1 MGKGKKGKNMDK
13 GMNKGSH
20 HGKGKNMDKGMNK
33 GSHHGNG
40 KNMDKGM
47 NKGSQHGQGH
57 EQGLAPAAILQA
69 RQEGLQ
75 NHLNFMHGL
84 HEELG
89 LPPDYEVMHDLDA
102 LREELGLPPHDEV
115 VLPLQYTED
124 EDEEEAEEEDQG
136 QQAEEDWQ
144 GQNEEEDQ
152 GLLLHLPVVPRGTVR
167 TAILRGKGKVA
178 PRGTVGKGKGKV
190 GAAILK
196 GKGKEKGKHASSSP
210 QSASSQ

>member
-13 GMNKGSH
+13 GMNKGSQ
-20 HGKGKNMDKGMNK
+20 HGKDKHMDKGMNK

-102 LREELGLPPHDEV
+102 LREELGLPPHDD
-115 VLPLQYTED
+115 ED
-124 EDEEEAEEEDQG
+124 EDEDEAEEEDQG

-178 PRGTVGKGKGKV
+178 PRV

>member
-1 MGKGKKGKNMDK
+1 MGKGRKGKNMDK

-20 HGKGKNMDKGMNK
+20 HGKGKHMDKGMNK

-102 LREELGLPPHDEV
+102 LREELGLPPHDGV
-115 VLPLQYTED
+115 VLPLQYPED
-124 EDEEEAEEEDQG
+124 EDEEEA
-136 QQAEEDWQ
+136 
-144 GQNEEEDQ
+144 EEEDQ

-167 TAILRGKGKVA
+167 TAILRGKGKAKGVVAKGKGKVA

>member
-1 MGKGKKGKNMDK
+1 MDKGKKGKNMGKGKKGKNK
-13 GMNKGSH
+13 GMNKGS
-20 HGKGKNMDKGMNK
+20 
-33 GSHHGNG
+33 G

-57 EQGLAPAAILQA
+57 EQGLPAAILQA

-84 HEELG
+84 HEESG
-89 LPPDYEVMHDLDA
+89 LPPDDEVMHDLDA
-102 LREELGLPPHDEV
+102 LREELGLPPHDE
-115 VLPLQYTED
+115 
-124 EDEEEAEEEDQG
+124 EEEAEEEDQG

-152 GLLLHLPVVPRGTVR
+152 GLFLHLPVVPRGTVR
-167 TAILRGKGKVA
+167 TAILRGKGKV
-178 PRGTVGKGKGKV
+178 PPWRRQGH

-210 QSASSQ
+210 HSASSQ

>member
-1 MGKGKKGKNMDK
+1 MGKGRKGKNMDK

-20 HGKGKNMDKGMNK
+20 HGKGKHMDKGMNK

-89 LPPDYEVMHDLDA
+89 LPPDYEVMYDLDA
-102 LREELGLPPHDEV
+102 LRDEV
-115 VLPLQYTED
+115 VLPLQYPED
-124 EDEEEAEEEDQG
+124 EDEEEA
-136 QQAEEDWQ
+136 
-144 GQNEEEDQ
+144 EEEDQ

-167 TAILRGKGKVA
+167 TAILRGKGKAKGVVAKGKGKVA